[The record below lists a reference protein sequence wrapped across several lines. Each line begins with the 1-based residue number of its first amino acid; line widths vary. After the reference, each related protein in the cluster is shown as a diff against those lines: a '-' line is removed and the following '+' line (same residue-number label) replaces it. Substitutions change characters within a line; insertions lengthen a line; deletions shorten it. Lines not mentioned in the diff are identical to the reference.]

1 MSNFLSKNFIFFFLI
16 LFLSILSFRGRIG
29 SDDLEVFNFV
39 YNFKNFEGNLSEY
52 LNALKNDESVFK
64 FSDNIQKHTYYTWHH
79 RFIWVIQ
86 TYIIYSAV
94 DFFNLFF
101 ELDTVFFHKYFS
113 GFILTFYSILSFFL
127 CIKFYLNKN
136 LNLYSS
142 FLLSIYIFFST
153 GIITFLT
160 GQYIESLVV
169 LIIICRFYFKNTFII
184 FFLDFL
190 IILIKPFYLLIVF
203 SLKISEFNFTKIF
216 KKDNLKILGN
226 IGFLLLLFI
235 IFRFTVTDVA
245 NNVAYVNSQSPNFNI
260 SNYFNNLFDFYFSHG
275 SGIFF
280 TLAPLVFLIFYGR
293 DKKTKFKIYSIIFI
307 GFVLSIYDGSHGG
320 VSGGRYSIPF
330 FMMFLEEY
338 LRGYKKIYQ
347 EKKKI
352 LILIS
357 LITLLNLPSLEYR
370 NFVISE
376 YQNKT
381 IITKKPLGPANI
393 EKKNNEI
400 KFVLYDW
407 PINNLKF
414 NNIIFSNLILYSKI
428 FDNTYIEID
437 KDLILETNFIFPQ
450 TGIGRLIYINDKN
463 MDSGHQ
469 FINKFA
475 NELNIYL
482 KILYYLTAF
491 IFLIFYFFC
500 IYKVLKINNKYE

>member
-1 MSNFLSKNFIFFFLI
+1 MEININFLI
-16 LFLSILSFRGRIG
+16 LSLFLIEEYIFLSIFL
-29 SDDLEVFNFV
+29 
-39 YNFKNFEGNLSEY
+39 FKL
-52 LNALKNDESVFK
+52 
-64 FSDNIQKHTYYTWHH
+64 
-79 RFIWVIQ
+79 
-86 TYIIYSAV
+86 
-94 DFFNLFF
+94 
-101 ELDTVFFHKYFS
+101 
-113 GFILTFYSILSFFL
+113 
-127 CIKFYLNKN
+127 
-136 LNLYSS
+136 
-142 FLLSIYIFFST
+142 
-153 GIITFLT
+153 
-160 GQYIESLVV
+160 
-169 LIIICRFYFKNTFII
+169 I
-184 FFLDFL
+184 FFLFFSGVTAAVW
-190 IILIKPFYLLIVF
+190 IITSQSGIEKLF
-203 SLKISEFNFTKIF
+203 LKISKVDRITHYVEVKSRSIDLIKLARSNRVQMEAS
-216 KKDNLKILGN
+216 NLITVRLGQSN
-226 IGFLLLLFI
+226 AFLEEKNGRDIPLFI

-245 NNVAYVNSQSPNFNI
+245 NNVAYVNSQNPNFNI

-393 EKKNNEI
+393 ENKNNEI

-463 MDSGHQ
+463 IDSGHQ

-500 IYKVLKINNKYE
+500 IYKVLKIKNKYE